1 MLANAL
7 SYNLVSILISTF
19 YSLTTLGFFSLVQR
33 LLGMPSSLIGQSIG
47 QVYFQQAA
55 KEKQKTGKAI
65 KTFNDVLKKL
75 LIIGVPSF
83 GFLFFFAEDLF
94 AIIFGENWRIAGKYA
109 KILLPFFFIRFV
121 SSSLSSTNVIF
132 EKQKIGLYINLIL
145 LISSTGLLLYSH
157 FLGFEFE
164 KFLYYF
170 SILLSLEYL
179 SFLIYYRQLAC
190 RVIR

>member
-1 MLANAL
+1 M
-7 SYNLVSILISTF
+7 
-19 YSLTTLGFFSLVQR
+19 
-33 LLGMPSSLIGQSIG
+33 
-47 QVYFQQAA
+47 
-55 KEKQKTGKAI
+55 
-65 KTFNDVLKKL
+65 
-75 LIIGVPSF
+75 
-83 GFLFFFAEDLF
+83 
-94 AIIFGENWRIAGKYA
+94 AGKYA
-109 KILLPFFFIRFV
+109 KILLPLFFIRFV

-179 SFLIYYRQLAC
+179 SFLIYYRQLAYK
-190 RVIR
+190 VIG